1 MRAAAMRGLRCG
13 RARACTVSAC
23 TSSALLPPHLP
34 QLASAARRPASAC
47 WQVHASSSGTAAA
60 ARLLSR
66 LIPADDAALVMLQP
80 ADGVASPSCARAS
93 ELSAPRRVA
102 GFERSEPRHRHAAH
116 RELQQDGY
124 KHNKEHGNAGK
135 VLQSS
140 AAGRQRTPLAFACN
154 AAAHTRCSEPAL
166 LRPARAA

>member
-1 MRAAAMRGLRCG
+1 
-13 RARACTVSAC
+13 
-23 TSSALLPPHLP
+23 
-34 QLASAARRPASAC
+34 
-47 WQVHASSSGTAAA
+47 VHASSSGTAAA

-93 ELSAPRRVA
+93 ELSAPHSGA
-102 GFERSEPRHRHAAH
+102 GFERRKPRRRRAAH
-116 RELQQDGY
+116 RELQQDGH

-135 VLQSS
+135 VLYGST
-140 AAGRQRTPLAFACN
+140 AGRQRMPLAFACN
-154 AAAHTRCSEPAL
+154 AAANARCSEPAL